1 MFVNPMQSATN
12 FIKKLQMKIQL
23 TIKVIIVMLALIFS
37 FGCNFNKQK
46 PSASSTPLNK
56 LHYEPELRLTLKTNR
71 DYSDKSI
78 VTVAFSP
85 DGKRIASGNSEG
97 TICIWDISSRKR
109 LKTIKGHSTFVSFI
123 TFSQDS
129 KIITSVSSDQTIEQW
144 NVLTGKL
151 LSSKKETRDTRSF
164 VAQSPDG
171 KYTATGQGDPNREET
186 DNTINLRDNVT
197 GKCIRT
203 LTGHSLSVS
212 ALAFSP
218 DSRFLASGSWDQ
230 TILLWNISTGKK
242 IKMFKGYADL
252 TAITFSPNGKLIASG
267 QGEIIRV
274 WNLESEKNSFYMKS
288 FKDNSWVVVTSEN
301 RFDSSNRKTT
311 SHLYWEYFNED
322 RETQIIPLSQFSKY
336 FYTPGLVSKV
346 YNHKKLRPVPTLKQI
361 LTYPEGKVLKV
372 VKSKS

>member
-1 MFVNPMQSATN
+1 
-12 FIKKLQMKIQL
+12 MKIQL
-23 TIKVIIVMLALIFS
+23 TIKAIIVMLALIFS

-46 PSASSTPLNK
+46 PSASSTPFNK

-85 DGKRIASGNSEG
+85 DGKRIASGNSGG

-109 LKTIKGHSTFVSFI
+109 LKTIKGYSTFVSFI

-129 KIITSVSSDQTIEQW
+129 KTITSVSSDQTIEQW

-186 DNTINLRDNVT
+186 DNTISLWDNVT

-242 IKMFKGYADL
+242 IKMFEGYDDL

-267 QGEIIRV
+267 QRDIIRV
-274 WNLESEKNSFYMKS
+274 WNLESEKKSFYMKS
-288 FKDNSWVVVTSEN
+288 FEDNSWVVVTSEN

-311 SHLYWEYFNED
+311 SHLYWEYFNEA

-372 VKSKS
+372 IKSKS